1 MNDQRRKEIAKAI
14 ALLKDAYEIVN
25 ECASEERD
33 YFDNMP
39 ESLQSSDKGQ
49 NAEEA
54 ADTLDEV
61 VSNIECAIEDIESVI
76 QQ

>member
-25 ECASEERD
+25 ECASGERD

-61 VSNIECAIEDIESVI
+61 VSNIECAIEDIESIVE
-76 QQ
+76 